1 MIYCLTGKIIKK
13 TLDSAVISCGGVGY
27 FVQIPAT
34 TGEALPPVGKE
45 GTVYTIMNVT
55 ENDVSL
61 YGFASEEQRDC
72 FKMLTA
78 VTGVGPKA
86 GLSILS
92 IMSPEKVALFLV
104 GKAIEG
110 NIVLGHVHDGIN
122 RALLPRGRQG
132 LAGGSRDLHIVPHTR
147 AADDDRI
154 QGFFQNFASQTI
166 DHGWLPFYSNNNFS

>member
-1 MIYCLTGKIIKK
+1 MRLVV
-13 TLDSAVISCGGVGY
+13 AAGGR
-27 FVQIPAT
+27 
-34 TGEALPPVGKE
+34 
-45 GTVYTIMNVT
+45 
-55 ENDVSL
+55 
-61 YGFASEEQRDC
+61 QRDL
-72 FKMLTA
+72 FRGHNGQDGQA
-78 VTGVGPKA
+78 RFGADA
-86 GLSILS
+86 GNSRQHL
-92 IMSPEKVALFLV
+92 EAVALFLV

-110 NIVLGHVHDGIN
+110 NIVLGHVHDGID